1 MDARDQGAPGKDLN
15 VKSSQEAT
23 HTDHGSIAG
32 VSNDDRQNKRAETR
46 NSSSHKPKVLFYLDF
61 DVSLKFYIHITL
73 TYIILIY

>member
-15 VKSSQEAT
+15 VKSSQEVT

-61 DVSLKFYIHITL
+61 DVSLNFYITRS
-73 TYIILIY
+73 YIILIY